1 MQWPHASGGS
11 LSAHAWSILQ
21 RIVDQA
27 TRVFAADRRIIQS
40 RWQAEAYP
48 RENSLAFA
56 NGFYCLFETSEPHP
70 QVMEKAWVPASDAW
84 QADAEGCEG
93 LAVLNTV
100 ALSDTRITC
109 GECCAAGEDGFI
121 AVSEAAN
128 QYVGLAA
135 GAAPNGPIRQRGAGG
150 RWRSRHL
157 VARHNGSHPVGP
169 PGSAI
174 HHVGLKTLAASAPV
188 RLAVIA

>member
-21 RIVDQA
+21 RFVDQA

-93 LAVLNTV
+93 LAILNTV
-100 ALSDTRITC
+100 ALSADTRITC

-121 AVSEAAN
+121 AVSEAATN
-128 QYVGLAA
+128 TFVWLLVLRRTDPFVSVALEEDGVRATSS
-135 GAAPNGPIRQRGAGG
+135 RGTTVLIPLDRPDQLSITWA
-150 RWRSRHL
+150 
-157 VARHNGSHPVGP
+157 
-169 PGSAI
+169 
-174 HHVGLKTLAASAPV
+174 
-188 RLAVIA
+188 